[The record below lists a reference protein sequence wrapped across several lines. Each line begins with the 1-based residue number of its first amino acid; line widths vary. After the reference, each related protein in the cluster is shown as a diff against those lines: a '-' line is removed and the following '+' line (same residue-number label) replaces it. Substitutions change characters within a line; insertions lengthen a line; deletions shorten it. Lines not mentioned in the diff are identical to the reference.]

1 MNERRGFL
9 THASR
14 LAVAS
19 ALPLGL
25 ARPVQAATPVRV
37 AISVPGPGTLLYLPT
52 PLAQKIGADRA
63 EGVELDIRYIS
74 GGGPLAYRAML
85 ERNSDFATGGLAALA
100 LQRINGKPVT
110 CIAPIT
116 QVPAY
121 TLVVSRKLQRQVK
134 VVADLRGRVVGVR
147 GYVPGGR
154 STSQLFTEYLLQ
166 REGVRA
172 DQANFVAVGQDY
184 PNQHAALASG
194 TVDAIMA
201 DEPFA
206 SRLVQEK
213 VAFVLADFHDQDAVR
228 KLLGGLFL
236 NGVLAT
242 RDDVIASQPMLV
254 EKMVKVLKRTLVWIH
269 TRSAA
274 EMTDAMNP
282 STPQERAALLA
293 VLKVRKNIFSP
304 DGTVSTEQVETVQRF
319 VRATEK
325 TAAAQAF
332 NLRSMVDA
340 RWAGSST

>member
-1 MNERRGFL
+1 MNERRCFL

-19 ALPLGL
+19 VLPPGL
-25 ARPVQAATPVRV
+25 ARPVQATTPVRV
-37 AISVPGPGTLLYLPT
+37 AISVPGPGNLLFLPL
-52 PLAQKIGADRA
+52 PLARRLGTDLA
-63 EGVELDIRYIS
+63 EGVELDIRYI

-228 KLLGGLFL
+228 KLLGGPFL

-254 EKMVKVLKRTLVWIH
+254 EKMVKVLKRTLVWMH
-269 TRSAA
+269 ARSAA

-293 VLKVRKNIFSP
+293 VLKARKNIYSP
-304 DGTVSTEQVETVQRF
+304 DGIISTEQVETVQRF
-319 VRATEK
+319 VRATEQ

-332 NLRSMVDA
+332 NLHGMVDA
-340 RWAGSST
+340 RWAGSSK